1 MTDKNFLLKKLVH
14 FDWLLIISLVL
25 LSCTG
30 FLMLYSVAG
39 GSVSPWAKNQMIR
52 FCVGLIGMFIVGFIS
67 IKFWRTMSVP
77 MYVLAFILLILVEIM
92 GHVGMGAQRW
102 INVGGI
108 QVQPSEFMKI
118 GLVMILARYYS
129 WLNPERVSHPIWVLI
144 PLILIALPVVLVLK
158 QPNLGTSLMLVAG
171 GMGVMFLAG
180 VSLWYFFTFGLMGGS
195 LVTAVMLSQGTSW
208 QLLKDYQYRRINTF
222 LNPETDPLGAGYHIM
237 QSKIAFGSGGV
248 DGRGF
253 LQGTQSYLHFLPE
266 THTDFIFTALGEEFG
281 LIGTLSLLGLYVIII
296 LLCFLALIRVK
307 SRYERLVI
315 TGIAITFFLYMII
328 NTAMVTGIIP
338 VVGIPLPMISYGG
351 TSMLVL
357 LFGFG
362 LIQSALAGRDSS
374 NTKLQI

>member
-1 MTDKNFLLKKLVH
+1 MTDKNFFLKKLIH

-129 WLNPERVSHPIWVLI
+129 WLNPERVSHPIWVMI

-195 LVTAVMLSQGTSW
+195 LIAAVMLSQGTSW

-362 LIQSALAGRDSS
+362 LIQSALAARDGS